1 MLNYVLS
8 GDPGDPTLMP
18 ILHYFSKGDL
28 EDVKRLWT
36 SYLLSLA
43 KTLGVDC
50 PTLSLED
57 SDIGKT
63 VKIGGEE
70 RKINLADVRYSYT
83 KITAKT
89 KGNLYHG
96 LFYQNRDYL
105 IDFAKYSNQHPDCNI
120 PDDLFLSYSNRGR
133 SYGLFRKLKALE
145 DCMRKRKEK
154 EMRGLKSDTDE
165 SDIFGNDGFECNG
178 KSDAD
183 EEKNT
188 DQACRL
194 LWDRVCP
201 LCGKKMS
208 YIGEIKYI
216 SQLPMNMR
224 SLDYDYKEGKRIKT
238 TFCRDE
244 IAWYCSPLMFELGE
258 DDPEYKR
265 LHENDLI

>member
-1 MLNYVLS
+1 MLS
-8 GDPGDPTLMP
+8 GDPGDPMLEP
-18 ILHYFSKGDL
+18 ILYFYSNDDL
-28 EDVKRLWT
+28 KDIKRLWT

-63 VKIGGEE
+63 VKIDGEE

-83 KITAKT
+83 KITAET

-120 PDDLFLSYSNRGR
+120 PDDLFLSYSNCGR

-154 EMRGLKSDTDE
+154 ETENNLINKE
-165 SDIFGNDGFECNG
+165 QLSDIL
-178 KSDAD
+178 
-183 EEKNT
+183 EKLRPGVHQEK
-188 DQACRL
+188 DYFL
-194 LWDRVCP
+194 H
-201 LCGKKMS
+201 S
-208 YIGEIKYI
+208 YIFTREEIITYNETFLI
-216 SQLPMNMR
+216 IHP
-224 SLDYDYKEGKRIKT
+224 YKSNFGDT
-238 TFCRDE
+238 VF
-244 IAWYCSPLMFELGE
+244 F
-258 DDPEYKR
+258 
-265 LHENDLI
+265 